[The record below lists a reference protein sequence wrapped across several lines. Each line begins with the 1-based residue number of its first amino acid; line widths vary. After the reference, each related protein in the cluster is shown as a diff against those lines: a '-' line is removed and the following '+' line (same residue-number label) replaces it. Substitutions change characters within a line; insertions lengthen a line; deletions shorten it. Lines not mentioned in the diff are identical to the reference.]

1 MRITTLNQNNN
12 APFGAFYFTHNTLV
26 GDVVLVYLLDCFR
39 CVVFM
44 VRIDRTVQ
52 ITEIVCGGIYCATCE
67 QHQDYQ
73 QDYS

>member
-1 MRITTLNQNNN
+1 MRITTLNQNNK
-12 APFGAFYFTHNTLV
+12 APFGAFYFTHNALV

-39 CVVFM
+39 CVVFI
-44 VRIDRTVQ
+44 VRIDRVQ
-52 ITEIVCGGIYCATCE
+52 IAKVICGGIYYATCE